1 MKAKVIL
8 IIMAALTLAACDD
21 RAQKKA
27 HKERSLKAVY
37 NAGRDMDEARRKA
50 DRVGATSADH
60 EAYRAALD
68 RLGRRKQDAVDAGVE
83 NWKVESE
90 ALAASV
96 DATSERT
103 ARTLED
109 AKKRDTRKQTEEE
122 DVGLE

>member
-1 MKAKVIL
+1 MIKRIAITL
-8 IIMAALTLAACDD
+8 MAALTLTACDD
-21 RAQKKA
+21 RAQRKA

-37 NAGRDMDEARRKA
+37 NAGRDMDDARRKA

-68 RLGRRKQDAVDAGVE
+68 RLGKRKQDAVDAGVE

-96 DATSERT
+96 DATAERT
-103 ARTLED
+103 TRTLDD
-109 AKKRDTRKQTEEE
+109 AKKRDAREQAEEE
-122 DVGLE
+122 AGIK